1 MSLFVHRRNKIINAI
16 FHVHLFKCWAQL
28 WNVTRFLQYYREKL
42 KHKKPFMIGHIW
54 WGKKTVSDSIEK
66 SHPIILYWFYFIFSL
81 IMKLYRAKDEML
93 KVLCLLYSQKI
104 FREFKFNKNLR
115 LTYLRKTLNA
125 YFFNAIWLAWPFTP
139 NKIMILNMIRF
150 DAGTKSLKKTSLYP
164 NIKIII

>member
-1 MSLFVHRRNKIINAI
+1 
-16 FHVHLFKCWAQL
+16 
-28 WNVTRFLQYYREKL
+28 
-42 KHKKPFMIGHIW
+42 
-54 WGKKTVSDSIEK
+54 
-66 SHPIILYWFYFIFSL
+66 
-81 IMKLYRAKDEML
+81 MKLSRAKDEML

-150 DAGTKSLKKTSLYP
+150 DAGTKSLKKTSLYC
-164 NIKIII
+164 NIILSLGGEGLGWVNVPIKYVSIILA